1 MRTRTRNLRLLV
13 IMEKKRFLQA
23 VQVRTNATEMMKL
36 PCVTACIK
44 TVAGK
49 YIYELSPRTLVLSS
63 RGHAIQGDWLVEE
76 HDGFWRC
83 VEREDLNKYYCN
95 EIHQREREEGDTEA
109 AH

>member
-1 MRTRTRNLRLLV
+1 M
-13 IMEKKRFLQA
+13 IMEKRRFLQA
-23 VQVRTNATEMMKL
+23 IQVGTNATEMMKL

-83 VEREDLNKYYCN
+83 VEREDLNKYYSNN
-95 EIHQREREEGDTEA
+95 EIHQRERAEGDAEEA
-109 AH
+109 H